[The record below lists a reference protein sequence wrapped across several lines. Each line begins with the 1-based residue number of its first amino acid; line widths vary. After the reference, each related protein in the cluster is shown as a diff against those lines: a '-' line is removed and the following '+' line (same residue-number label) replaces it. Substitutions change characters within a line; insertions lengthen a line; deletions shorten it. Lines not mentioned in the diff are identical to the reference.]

1 MVLTMSIRKEDVY
14 RFIEKMNEDDSKLA
28 YKVLQSISQNTK
40 NKRSEVIES
49 DYGELNQG
57 ELTAL
62 ADVIKEG
69 TVD

>member
-1 MVLTMSIRKEDVY
+1 MSIRKEDVY